1 MPTYGWALVGLF
13 VLALVVWSV
22 TDTYRKERSRR
33 LALDRAGFQPCP
45 EERARLE
52 EIVTGIENNKG
63 HRYEVKE
70 PRRLPGEPA
79 IHYYVKVRH
88 SDAGEDNPMVEEE
101 LLFPLKRPTGAALE
115 LVVKPSSIPAGLAS
129 RIMGSVATGPWDA
142 QSDDLVRLELPPDL
156 RDTNLLGALGAPG
169 ARLYDLVDSGTLSVV
184 QGLGDAGGMFVRFR
198 EGWCAVAGVSHQVP
212 FKVDEIIARVRP
224 LLRGSRF

>member
-1 MPTYGWALVGLF
+1 MPAYGWVLVGLL

-22 TDTYRKERSRR
+22 SDSYRKERARR
-33 LALDRAGFQPCP
+33 LLLDRAGFQPCP
-45 EERARLE
+45 EERERLE
-52 EIVTGIENNKG
+52 RIVTGIENNKG

-79 IHYYVKVRH
+79 IYYYVKTRH
-88 SDAGEDNPMVEEE
+88 DDGDHPPMVEEE
-101 LLFPLKRPTGAALE
+101 LLFPLKRSSAAGLE

-156 RDTNLLGALGAPG
+156 RDTNLLGALAAPG
-169 ARLYDLVDSGTLSVV
+169 ARLYDLVDGGTLSVV
-184 QGLGDAGGMFVRFR
+184 QGLGDAGALFVRFR
-198 EGWCAVAGVSHQVP
+198 EGWCAVAGVSHQIP
-212 FKVDEIIARVRP
+212 FKVDEVVARVRP
-224 LLRGSRF
+224 LLRDGRF